1 MATIDI
7 FEIPPEHYCE
17 HGRHRDRVECPG
29 CGTTIVEQH
38 HKVKTKLKK
47 DKHGK
52 DHKHAR
58 KHGNDHVCPVCAT
71 VIEEFKLTAEERK
84 AHPTKWKPRMPDST
98 IGNVSH
104 IDEYGNLRN
113 KG

>member
-7 FEIPPEHYCE
+7 FEIPPEHYCK
-17 HGRHRDRVECPG
+17 HGHHRDRVECPG
-29 CGTTIVEQH
+29 CGTTVVEQH

-47 DKHGK
+47 DKRGK

-58 KHGNDHVCPVCAT
+58 KNGNDHVCPVCST
-71 VIEEFKLTAEERK
+71 VIEEFKLSAQERK
-84 AHPTKWKPRMPDST
+84 AHHKWKPKEPDST

-113 KG
+113 QG